1 MADAEFTGRV
11 YAVTGGSS
19 GIGAACV
26 TALAARGAR
35 VVFCGLD
42 DAAGAAVAAATGGA
56 ATYRHADVRQ
66 GPDMAALVA
75 ACVERHG
82 RLDGAVNAAGVSHHA
97 AKAADIPAAVW
108 DDVITVNAGG
118 VFRAMQAEIPA
129 LLASGE
135 GGGAIVNIASIL
147 GEGGAPWMA
156 AYGASKHAVIGLT
169 LSAARDYAAAGL
181 RINCVAPGPVATPM
195 LDRALADIGGD
206 RTKYAGGFPPAGP
219 GRAEQVAAAVLFL
232 LGDAAQ
238 YVNGAVLR
246 VDGATAAG

>member
-1 MADAEFTGRV
+1 MMHPEFRDRV
-11 YAVTGGSS
+11 FLVTGGSS

-26 TALAARGAR
+26 RLLTACGAK

-42 DAAGAAVAAATGGA
+42 DAAGDSVVAETGGA
-56 ATYRHADVRQ
+56 AVYSNSDVRRES
-66 GPDMAALVA
+66 DMAALVA
-75 ACVERHG
+75 DCVARYG
-82 RLDGAVNAAGVSHHA
+82 RLDGAVNAAGISHPA
-97 AKAADIPAAVW
+97 AKAAAIPASDW
-108 DDVITVNAGG
+108 DDVMAVNAGG

-129 LLASGE
+129 LLKS

-169 LSAARDYAAAGL
+169 LSAARDYATQGL

-206 RTKYAGGFPPAGP
+206 VAKYAGGFPPAGP
-219 GRAEQVAAAVLFL
+219 GQPKDVASAVLFL
-232 LGDAAQ
+232 LGESAQ

>member
-1 MADAEFTGRV
+1 MTHPEFRDRV
-11 YAVTGGSS
+11 CLVTGGSS

-26 TALAARGAR
+26 RMLAACGAK

-42 DAAGAAVAAATGGA
+42 DAAGDAVAAATGGA
-56 ATYRHADVRQ
+56 AVYRHADVRRES
-66 GPDMAALVA
+66 DMTALVA
-75 ACVERHG
+75 DCVARFG

-97 AKAADIPAAVW
+97 AKAAAIPASDW
-108 DDVITVNAGG
+108 DDVMAVNAGG

-129 LLASGE
+129 LLDS

-195 LDRALADIGGD
+195 LDRALADIGD
-206 RTKYAGGFPPAGP
+206 DVAKYAGGFPPAGP
-219 GRAEQVAAAVLFL
+219 GRPDDVANAVLFL
-232 LGDAAQ
+232 LGESAQ